1 MAAARNARPVSACRL
16 RRLMAHACAAAT
28 VLAFVAGF
36 AGPAAAQ
43 FSDTNPPFVGIP
55 KVPNV
60 PTASSKLDSGA
71 GGDAQMLVQADEL
84 QYDNTNNRILAVGNV
99 RIYYNGSTIEANKV
113 VYEQKTKRMRAEG
126 NVRITEADGKIV
138 NGEIIDVT
146 DQFRDGFID
155 SLQLESADKTRF
167 AAPRAQR
174 SDGRYTAFESGV
186 YTACE
191 PCKDDPSKPPRWQ
204 VRATRIIHDE
214 TEKMIYFESARL
226 EAFGVPL
233 FYWPYLS
240 TPDPTVKR
248 KTGFLI
254 PKAGYTSSLGA
265 SFSAPYFWALA
276 PNTDE

>member
-1 MAAARNARPVSACRL
+1 MAAARNARPVRARRRGRL
-16 RRLMAHACAAAT
+16 TTLVCATAAA
-28 VLAFVAGF
+28 LAFAAGF

-43 FSDTNPPFVGIP
+43 FSDSNPPYVGIP
-55 KVPNV
+55 APRNV
-60 PTASSKLDSGA
+60 PTASSKLDSGM

-99 RIYYNGSTIEANKV
+99 RIYYNGSTIEANRI

-167 AAPRAQR
+167 AAPRGER
-174 SDGRYTAFESGV
+174 SGGRYTTFQSGV

-191 PCKDDPSKPPRWQ
+191 ACKDDPNKPPRWQ
-204 VRATRIIHDE
+204 VRATRIIHDDS
-214 TEKMIYFESARL
+214 EKMIYFEDARL
-226 EAFGVPL
+226 EFAGVPL
-233 FYWPYLS
+233 FLS
-240 TPDPTVKR
+240 
-248 KTGFLI
+248 LI
-254 PKAGYTSSLGA
+254 HI
-265 SFSAPYFWALA
+265 
-276 PNTDE
+276 